1 MTNRENRGPLSEV
14 RSLQKNTCP
23 FPSEVDPGIRAT
35 KRLCCAESP
44 DDIAVEQ
51 VRGGE
56 CSRHFESPKPPC
68 LMEETGRLLSAA
80 HGTSVKDIK
89 VVALAGSK
97 WYTGMVETRGC
108 SSLVEYDLPKV
119 GRRVRFPSAAGTSLG
134 AIQGTFFLL
143 RGHFARTCTVREWQ
157 GKWQERGTQK
167 STRGENQK
175 GRKRQRPREGGGL
188 KGMSIRRF
196 PTSPGAAPGPRFAG
210 KPKGIFRA
218 DAA

>member
-1 MTNRENRGPLSEV
+1 MQPTFRIS
-14 RSLQKNTCP
+14 QT
-23 FPSEVDPGIRAT
+23 A
-35 KRLCCAESP
+35 
-44 DDIAVEQ
+44 
-51 VRGGE
+51 
-56 CSRHFESPKPPC
+56 

-97 WYTGMVETRGC
+97 WYTGIVETRGC
-108 SSLVEYDLPKV
+108 RSLVEYDLPKV

-175 GRKRQRPREGGGL
+175 GRKRQRPREGAF
-188 KGMSIRRF
+188 SIQKRCGRH
-196 PTSPGAAPGPRFAG
+196 PVTPLSQLLLTAVSICLCSAWE
-210 KPKGIFRA
+210 
-218 DAA
+218 